1 MAPKLPFKPL
11 WSGWPA
17 RKRNLLFGPFALG
30 IFVVVFLTLGFAT
43 QDVFWPLVAALPA
56 AVAGAWALVGW
67 PEVRRKDGRPLVE
80 PRVRPYLFF
89 PSLLVLFVVLYPF
102 WGVVLTK
109 VAVPPQYGAQLA
121 IALALLTAIGAS
133 YLLFGFP
140 NLWRG
145 AREAYARIPPE
156 RRPFLFFPVFAAVFL
171 LLYLGLG
178 VGTTQAMGRLQG
190 RTVLLL
196 NIQVLLLLP
205 VSILVAALVA
215 YLLVGFPRP
224 QKPLREVVP
233 KVTGRHRPKAF
244 LVTFLLAG
252 APLTVV
258 VGALLSWAAGRQD
271 SAAFLPGEVVL
282 PLALLLGYCLSLGVA
297 ALAWGTPRRWRRFD
311 DYTPGLSPRGRLGAA
326 GAAALAVLLAVV
338 IGAGLAGVDIFWGL
352 LVGLILGGAVALL
365 ITGAHRR
372 IASRRGAPTLMPDL
386 PERAKSLVLFTS
398 WLVIALVVFSVMTYA
413 LPDLIAWNALLA
425 LALGLGIS
433 LVVVEQGLIKDALRD
448 RREERARRKAWEQRR
463 KEALARGAAAPADEP
478 PHDG

>member
-1 MAPKLPFKPL
+1 MAPKLPFKPV

-17 RKRNLLFGPFALG
+17 KKRNLLFGPIAFG
-30 IFVVVFLTLGFAT
+30 VFVVVFLALGFAT
-43 QDVFWPLVAALPA
+43 QDVFWPLVVALPVSVA
-56 AVAGAWALVGW
+56 AAWALVGW
-67 PEVRRKDGRPLVE
+67 PEVRRKDGRPLVD
-80 PRVRPYLFF
+80 PRMRPYLFF
-89 PSLLVLFVVLYPF
+89 PALLVGFVVLYPF

-109 VAVPPQYGAQLA
+109 VAVPPAYSAQLA
-121 IALALLTAIGAS
+121 IALALLTGIGAA

-140 NLWRG
+140 NVLRG
-145 AREAYARIPPE
+145 ARDAYGRIPPE
-156 RRPFLFFPVFAAVFL
+156 RRPFLFFPVFAVVFL

-178 VGTTQAMGRLQG
+178 VGTTQAMGRLRGQ
-190 RTVLLL
+190 TVLLL

-224 QKPLREVVP
+224 QKPLREAMP

-258 VGALLSWAAGRQD
+258 MGTLLSWAAAQQQ

-282 PLALLLGYCLSLGVA
+282 PLALLLGYSLSLGVA
-297 ALAWGTPRRWRRFD
+297 ALAWGTPRRWRRYD
-311 DYTPGLSPRGRLGAA
+311 DYTPGLSPRGRIGAA
-326 GAAALAVLLAVV
+326 GAAALAVLLAIV

-372 IASRRGAPTLMPDL
+372 IAARRGAPTLMPDL
-386 PERAKSLVLFTS
+386 PEGAKSLVLFTS
-398 WLVIALVVFSVMTYA
+398 WLVLALVVFSVMTYA
-413 LPDLIAWNALLA
+413 LPDLVAWNALLA
-425 LALGLGIS
+425 LVLGLGIS
-433 LVVVEQGLIKDALRD
+433 LFVVEQGLLVDALRE
-448 RREERARRKAWEQRR
+448 RREEKAKRKAWEQRR
-463 KEALARGAAAPADEP
+463 KEALARGAATAEEP